1 MKRYASLDEQQLNQI
16 EEKLT
21 EYLRLAL
28 TNYMA
33 YCRLDSGFSSAAIYR
48 IISLWFT
55 NATSKQC
62 QECIKDEILTVPSYK
77 FICAANQL
85 TARLNSKNTSLLKG
99 LTDLLVQ
106 CGKDHPYH
114 TFYQLYP
121 LVFAHLDGENSNTE
135 RSGIAR
141 KIIAMICEKNGTA
154 GECSKQLESLLPAL
168 ITFANEGKTNDNR
181 PVSDSVRNKQ
191 FDKVRR
197 WRNLNA
203 VHCPTLELPVMPS
216 KEYSIISVVK
226 WTNETT
232 QCGGL
237 NAPVKIMCVCSDGK
251 IRAQLV
257 KGKDDLR
264 QDAVMQQ
271 VFGIVNELLNQ
282 DSEFIERKL
291 KLRTYKVTPLS
302 MRSGILEWCTNS
314 VPVGHYLVVEG
325 KGGAHARYRPND
337 WNNNKCRKLS
347 SDHLKSPKETRYAIY
362 KKICENIKP
371 VFHYF
376 LLEKFPIP
384 GVWFERRLAYTNS
397 VATTSMVG
405 YVLGLGDR
413 HTQNILVDQ
422 QTAEV
427 IHIDFGIA
435 FEQGKIQTTP
445 ETVPF
450 RLTRDFVAPMGICGT
465 KGVFA
470 KSCEATM
477 HILRRYKSVFTTIL
491 EVLLYDPLFI
501 WGVLKKKQSP
511 QQSGEESVNLVA
523 QRALLLVQNKLDGR
537 EAGPMGDSN
546 VEAQVERLI
555 NEATLPSNLCMLFP
569 GWDPHL

>member
-1 MKRYASLDEQQLNQI
+1 MGNQQIAKAILDYVTNNNEFVYCVQRVPALRMQGEFLLDCNAETLSWVQSHKFNNSLKLIDDFVQHRQTLSEKYRDIFDWHQLDAYASKQRTAAYATIAKYADREYQQLHDYRHSQEYQTLKDIIEQNRQTAEKVTQRENQDRRVISVQMKRYASLDEQQLNQI

-154 GECSKQLESLLPAL
+154 GECSKQLESLLPGKRIGLALFSNAWLITNSFTAL

-216 KEYSIISVVK
+216 KEYSIISRFR
-226 WTNETT
+226 NRR
-232 QCGGL
+232 L
-237 NAPVKIMCVCSDGK
+237 I
-251 IRAQLV
+251 
-257 KGKDDLR
+257 
-264 QDAVMQQ
+264 
-271 VFGIVNELLNQ
+271 
-282 DSEFIERKL
+282 
-291 KLRTYKVTPLS
+291 
-302 MRSGILEWCTNS
+302 
-314 VPVGHYLVVEG
+314 
-325 KGGAHARYRPND
+325 
-337 WNNNKCRKLS
+337 
-347 SDHLKSPKETRYAIY
+347 
-362 KKICENIKP
+362 IKP
-371 VFHYF
+371 
-376 LLEKFPIP
+376 
-384 GVWFERRLAYTNS
+384 
-397 VATTSMVG
+397 
-405 YVLGLGDR
+405 
-413 HTQNILVDQ
+413 
-422 QTAEV
+422 
-427 IHIDFGIA
+427 
-435 FEQGKIQTTP
+435 
-445 ETVPF
+445 
-450 RLTRDFVAPMGICGT
+450 
-465 KGVFA
+465 
-470 KSCEATM
+470 
-477 HILRRYKSVFTTIL
+477 
-491 EVLLYDPLFI
+491 
-501 WGVLKKKQSP
+501 
-511 QQSGEESVNLVA
+511 
-523 QRALLLVQNKLDGR
+523 
-537 EAGPMGDSN
+537 
-546 VEAQVERLI
+546 
-555 NEATLPSNLCMLFP
+555 
-569 GWDPHL
+569 